1 MAGGP
6 PPRSIERG
14 WLERRR
20 RGRTTIEFEFRHRL
34 DGPSLSSAVHSQS
47 SGAGAGTETE
57 VTAKA
62 RWRGR
67 SHAQF
72 GLFTSAGLDPGQ
84 GDVAHGLPCMEFVED
99 VTTLGN
105 TGTGLRG

>member
-1 MAGGP
+1 MAREEAQRTDDHRVRVQTP
-6 PPRSIERG
+6 PG
-14 WLERRR
+14 WSV
-20 RGRTTIEFEFRHRL
+20 
-34 DGPSLSSAVHSQS
+34 SLSSAVHSQS
-47 SGAGAGTETE
+47 SGVCAGTETE

-67 SHAQF
+67 SHAEF
-72 GLFTSAGLDPGQ
+72 GVFTSAGLDPGR